1 MKTQAFI
8 LVSQL
13 LTAAVVAIVV
23 VSAVFFGGMAVA
35 IAAVAVPFALWC
47 SSWLVARRLQ
57 VAWRLILEAASRS
70 GHETPPTTGL
80 TESDDVIRELSGLA
94 TRWEEVAANSSEQTR
109 ELQAILTLLDR
120 RQAGGPVS
128 GSRLRLVLSGLG
140 NGLRQRLA
148 QVERNAVEIATCT
161 RAVAENA
168 ESQAGAVVKT
178 NTYIEQLH
186 GQLEGL
192 VGDAN
197 RIGQRMSDNGRRVEE
212 ALRLVRELTDGV
224 ERICGHAES
233 NERKL
238 RALDDPTRQIRSIV
252 DGIADLAGRTDLLA
266 LNAAV
271 ESVRAGEHGRGFAI
285 VADEVR
291 KLAEQQSQATREVTV
306 LLEALQMQ
314 TQESIS
320 RLAQERSEAESESCL
335 GAAAAG
341 VLEELGRHLEA
352 DVSQTRKVADAGL
365 QQSELAREIAKGVGH
380 IAEMAK
386 TDREQ
391 AEVARWAMKALATS
405 ALELDESIDLLRNC
419 REQRRAEVADDES
432 PDAKAFRELLR
443 VETRPESDRS
453 GNRSPAPTP
462 QPQTVSP

>member
-13 LTAAVVAIVV
+13 LTAAVVAIAV

-35 IAAVAVPFALWC
+35 IAAVAVPLTLWC
-47 SSWLVARRLQ
+47 SSWLVARRLRA
-57 VAWRLILEAASRS
+57 AWRQILEAVSRS
-70 GHETPPTTGL
+70 GREETPTTGL
-80 TESDDVIRELSGLA
+80 AELDDVIRELSGLA
-94 TRWEEVAANSSEQTR
+94 SRWEEIAANNSEQTR

-128 GSRLRLVLSGLG
+128 GSQLRLVLSGLG
-140 NGLRQRLA
+140 NNLRQRLA
-148 QVERNAVEIATCT
+148 QVEQNAVDIATCT

-168 ESQAGAVVKT
+168 ETQAGAVVKT
-178 NTYIEQLH
+178 NTYIEQLNS
-186 GQLEGL
+186 QLESF

-212 ALRLVRELTDGV
+212 ALRLVRELTGGI
-224 ERICGHAES
+224 ERIRSHTES

-291 KLAEQQSQATREVTV
+291 KLAEQQAQATREVTV

-320 RLAQERSEAESESCL
+320 RLTQERSEAESESCL
-335 GAAAAG
+335 GSAAAG
-341 VLEELGRHLEA
+341 VLEELGRNLEA
-352 DVSQTRKVADAGL
+352 DASQTQKIADLGL

-391 AEVARWAMKALATS
+391 AEVARWAMKSLASS
-405 ALELDESIDLLRNC
+405 ALELDESIDLLRKC
-419 REQRRAEVADDES
+419 REQRRGEVANDD
-432 PDAKAFRELLR
+432 PVDAKAFRELLR